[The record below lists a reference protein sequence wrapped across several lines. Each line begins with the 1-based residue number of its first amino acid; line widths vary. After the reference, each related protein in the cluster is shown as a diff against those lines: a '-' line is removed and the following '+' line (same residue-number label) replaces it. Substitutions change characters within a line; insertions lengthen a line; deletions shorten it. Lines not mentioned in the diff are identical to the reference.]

1 MDVVEAGLLGVRAA
15 VSQLARR
22 ETPLRF
28 TIYPMVHL
36 AEPAFY
42 AEVSRRLRDHDLIV
56 AEGINGPA
64 GSHSTAS
71 RLTQAYRL
79 ASASERLGLVGQT
92 RAVYE
97 VGVPILWA
105 DMSGAEFAD
114 KWRKLPLVERAVANV
129 AAPLTGLYLRTFG
142 TREALARQLATDD
155 DTDID
160 EWRPELGLDRLIKDD
175 RDALLIQAVTKIC
188 EERQDEHI
196 DVAIVYGAAHVPPL
210 VAYLMTALGYV
221 VIDAEWVTIFD
232 Y

>member
-1 MDVVEAGLLGVRAA
+1 MDVVEAGLLGLRAA
-15 VSQLARR
+15 VAQLTRR

-28 TIYPMVHL
+28 TIYPMIHV

-56 AEGINGPA
+56 AEGIQRSA
-64 GSHSTAS
+64 GSPSKAS
-71 RLTQAYRL
+71 LLTQVHRLTSR
-79 ASASERLGLVGQT
+79 SERLGLVEQT

-105 DMSGAEFAD
+105 DMSGAEFDA
-114 KWRKLPLVERAVANV
+114 KWRKLPLVERAAASV
-129 AAPLTGLYLRTFG
+129 AAPLTGLYLRAFG
-142 TREALARQLATDD
+142 TREALARQVATDD

-160 EWRPELGLDRLIKDD
+160 EWRPELGLDRLIRDD
-175 RDALLIQAVTKIC
+175 RDALLIQAVTKIY
-188 EERQDEHI
+188 EERRHEHI

-210 VAYLMTALGYV
+210 VAYLMAALGYV
-221 VIDAEWVTIFD
+221 VIDAEWVTVFD